1 MRPAR
6 RPLIRLIAP
15 SLAAA
20 ALCVAAP
27 AARADWFG
35 LKPNAPAAPPAA
47 VKKPRRL
54 GGLFGLRPD
63 SGVVAAGHVAGPACG
78 AAPAGHVVPDCGPG
92 CHDPAI
98 CGAAGATWRP
108 SFGLVPDAGGA
119 GGPKREKPIHPPGG
133 RQVEKHGL
141 LWPPYPRSTAPKASV
156 STQFHHAHYWP
167 LPYSCRDRAFVK
179 EFMARQV
186 AAGVT
191 EHAALHDFHFHPDTH
206 ELTDAGRERLQAA
219 VLTAASAGTTS
230 PIVVAAGARPEVGY
244 ARLARVQSAVA
255 ELGAPQLA
263 PSVSLGHGP
272 AIGRPAEE
280 INRLRLDELQSTP
293 QPRIPVAT
301 FSTGSTGS

>member
-27 AARADWFG
+27 SARADWFG
-35 LKPNAPAAPPAA
+35 LKPDAAGAPPAA
-47 VKKPRRL
+47 VKKVRR

-63 SGVVAAGHVAGPACG
+63 SGVVPAGHVAGPACG
-78 AAPAGHVVPDCGPG
+78 VKPAG
-92 CHDPAI
+92 
-98 CGAAGATWRP
+98 
-108 SFGLVPDAGGA
+108 GLVPDCPPRCTDPAVCGAGEPTCAPKLGLVPDVGGA
-119 GGPKREKPIHPPGG
+119 GGPRPKKPIYPPGG

-186 AAGVT
+186 RAGVT
-191 EHAALHDFHFHPDTH
+191 EHAALHDFHFHPETH
-206 ELTDAGRERLQAA
+206 ELTDAGRERLRSA

-230 PIVVAAGARPEVGY
+230 PIVVAAGAQPEVGY